1 MYSLRTLFQ
10 KALQRYCF
18 LRTQQ
23 NKMHKIDSFVHK
35 LIDLCNK
42 EEGKCLVFTNNCI
55 NFAPIL

>member
-23 NKMHKIDSFVHK
+23 NKMHKNKSFVHK
-35 LIDLCNK
+35 LRFLCNSVT
-42 EEGKCLVFTNNCI
+42 LL
-55 NFAPIL
+55 PS